1 MGDDALFRSI
11 CKSMQDRHRSIVE
24 MTRIRLQDLVSE
36 LMVKLRLDVNS
47 AVVSAAQVEQ
57 GLVAKEVQNMK
68 DALTELME
76 TAAWLRQE
84 AAA

>member
-1 MGDDALFRSI
+1 
-11 CKSMQDRHRSIVE
+11 MQDRHRSIVE